1 MTTLGNIFL
10 IVDMA
15 QLIRQGAGGDYLGY
29 WPPQWNENYPSQI
42 KIYDTVDDKVYYVD
56 GALRINHTS
65 RMTKTRHPIQNGA
78 PISDHAYREPS
89 RVVIEAVFSDVLQDF
104 NKDSKARLYT
114 DDSTK
119 SISAYGAFIFLQ
131 RSKHPITLT
140 TKLAEYTG
148 MLIEDIE
155 TPDDI
160 STKYGLRMRVTFEEV
175 LTALVS
181 IGSATSA
188 APNITKKTPRGI
200 VQSNSLTKQIT
211 NTVKNRLLSKYT
223 VTGVGSLLGRV
234 TNPIDI
240 LVGSII

>member
-1 MTTLGNIFL
+1 MALQDVFL
-10 IVDMA
+10 IVDLA
-15 QLIRQGAGGDYLGY
+15 QQLYEGFGGEYNGY
-29 WPPQWNENYPSQI
+29 RPPQWTEDYPSQI
-42 KIYDTVDDKVYYVD
+42 KIYDPVDNKTYYID
-56 GALRINHTS
+56 GALRIDHIS

-78 PISDHAYREPS
+78 PISDHAYREPN
-89 RVVIEAVFSDVLQDF
+89 RVVVDVMFTDVLQDF
-104 NKDSKARLYT
+104 NNDLKAVLYT
-114 DDSTK
+114 DGPTK
-119 SISAYGAFIFLQ
+119 SIAAYDAFIKLQ
-131 RSKHPITLT
+131 RSKHPIILT
-140 TKLAEYTG
+140 TKLAEYAG
-148 MLIEDIE
+148 MLINDIE
-155 TPDDI
+155 TPDDV

-200 VQSNSLTKQIT
+200 VQSNSLLTKKIT

-223 VTGVGSLLGRV
+223 VTGVGSLLGGV

>member
-1 MTTLGNIFL
+1 MALQDVFL
-10 IVDMA
+10 IVDLA
-15 QLIRQGAGGDYLGY
+15 QQLYEGFGGEYNGY
-29 WPPQWNENYPSQI
+29 WPPQWTEDYPSQI
-42 KIYDTVDDKVYYVD
+42 KIYDPVDNKTYYID
-56 GALRINHTS
+56 GALRIDHIS

-78 PISDHAYREPS
+78 PISDHAYREPN
-89 RVVIEAVFSDVLQDF
+89 RVVVDVMFTDVLQDYKTF
-104 NKDSKARLYT
+104 YT
-114 DDSTK
+114 DGPTK
-119 SISAYGAFIFLQ
+119 SIAAYDAFIKLQ

-140 TKLAEYTG
+140 TKLAEYAG
-148 MLIEDIE
+148 MLINDIE
-155 TPDDI
+155 TPDDV

-240 LVGSII
+240 LVGSIIWVIK